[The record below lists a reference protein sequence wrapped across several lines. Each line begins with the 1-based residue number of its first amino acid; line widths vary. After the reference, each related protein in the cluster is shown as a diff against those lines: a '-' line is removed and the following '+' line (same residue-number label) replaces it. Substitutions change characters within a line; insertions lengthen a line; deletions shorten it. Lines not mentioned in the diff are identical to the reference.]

1 MILISRRETSSTVL
15 DGVGVTAQAP
25 AFEGLPG
32 QKVVDH
38 EDCSH
43 HLDNSIVVVINQPR
57 TGLYCTNSDPHNKDN
72 LHCFPWDPINSVHIG
87 NFRSSLS
94 CAVHLPHG
102 Q

>member
-1 MILISRRETSSTVL
+1 MMILSSRRETSSTVL

-32 QKVVDH
+32 QKVVGH

-57 TGLYCTNSDPHNKDN
+57 TGCWLVLYKFGPTQQ
-72 LHCFPWDPINSVHIG
+72 G
-87 NFRSSLS
+87 
-94 CAVHLPHG
+94 
-102 Q
+102 